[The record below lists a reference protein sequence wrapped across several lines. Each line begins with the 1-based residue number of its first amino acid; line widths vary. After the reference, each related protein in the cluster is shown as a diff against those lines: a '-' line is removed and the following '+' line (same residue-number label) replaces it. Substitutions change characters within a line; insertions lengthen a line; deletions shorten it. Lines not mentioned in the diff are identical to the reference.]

1 MKPKTVAVIIAF
13 TALTTALNFFRVPAP
28 FLPAFSYQL
37 GDVVLVVAF
46 LLFNPLIGL
55 SIAFLNM
62 IVNIIIPTTPA
73 GVYGPPYY
81 FLAVTTML
89 LGVFISD
96 QLIAR
101 RRLKTQNTSKVLG
114 KPVVAYTGFSILT
127 RVLLMLP
134 CDYFIYGF
142 LVSLVSG
149 LSMSASYALVLSTM
163 PLIIIY
169 NVSVPLIVI
178 PISYYIT
185 ERVAKTRIAQSL
197 IS

>member
-1 MKPKTVAVIIAF
+1 M
-13 TALTTALNFFRVPAP
+13 
-28 FLPAFSYQL
+28 PAFSYQM
-37 GDVVLVVAF
+37 GDIVLVVAF
-46 LLFNPLIGL
+46 LLFSPLIGL

-62 IVNIIIPTTPA
+62 IINIAIPTTPA

-96 QLIAR
+96 RLITQR
-101 RRLKTQNTSKVLG
+101 KLKAQNSGNVLG
-114 KPVVAYTGFSILT
+114 RPVVAYTGFSVFT

-163 PLIIIY
+163 PLIIVY
-169 NVSVPLIVI
+169 NVTVPLIVI

-185 ERVAKTRIAQSL
+185 QRVAKTQIAQSL
-197 IS
+197 VS

>member
-1 MKPKTVAVIIAF
+1 MKPKTVAVIVTF
-13 TALTTALNFFRVPAP
+13 TALTTALNFFRFPAP

-46 LLFNPLIGL
+46 LLFSPLIGL

-62 IVNIIIPTTPA
+62 IVNIIIPTTLA

-96 QLIAR
+96 KLMAR
-101 RRLKTQNTSKVLG
+101 RKFRVECGGRVLCR
-114 KPVVAYTGFSILT
+114 PVVAYTGLGILT

-142 LVSLVSG
+142 LVSVVSG
-149 LSMSASYALVLSTM
+149 WSLSAAYALVLSTM
-163 PLIIIY
+163 PLIIVY
-169 NVSVPLIVI
+169 NVTVPLIVI
-178 PISYYIT
+178 PISYYVT